1 MINMRIILSGDIP
14 ITLGETSKIK
24 EIITLGN
31 SIKLWDMSFIERT
44 EMPSE
49 EELTGANFLSYT
61 NSQKEFMELYYK
73 GLSLSKEREV
83 PSDIRI
89 SKLLNVLKVLKMHKP
104 NLEIPAGVIIKN
116 NSKKYVKSSDC
127 ENKNLETFLSENFK
141 SSEVE
146 RILIELEDT
155 DITGADSK
163 REVYHKGEKYDIGEE
178 IAFARGMLFTSNH
191 IYLATNRQNI
201 FSKYNAHELIKLGIL
216 DTQKYEKGIQEIF
229 GVEQFVDHKGFI
241 QSNNTKIIPKEG
253 IPNFGI
259 IEELDAVSIETGS
272 KYINGRD
279 IDGYDEQGYDE
290 FGFDRHG
297 FNKEKTKHKITGKK
311 YDDKGFMWD
320 KENSKWF
327 NSRTNTEYDLLG
339 FNIDGIDENGFE
351 RPTEPKIDEHSPRLW
366 YKKREDGT
374 YEKTGRKVN
383 PETELDAHGFR
394 YENGTILGYYGKT
407 GNESTYKR
415 FWSNGA
421 TVSHPESKKD
431 FYSYDDLDIDGYNE
445 YGFKAIQKDGK
456 TLYIHRDT
464 SSDFDKNGMIL
475 KKDKEGNIVG
485 TKAHPSIVNTKFII
499 KNMIENGNT
508 IDEVYQNYAG
518 KAKCSVEEA
527 QKRLGKSVIN
537 FVNITRKLPNIL
549 EDAYFQNAFSR
560 GNSDIKAQY
569 IHNFFEAC
577 PEIKERITDETQES
591 LRRISILNSKLEE
604 VMKSGQE
611 AIKNQNMQEMV
622 RLNSRYAQIQKQQ
635 EDLSRRKQT
644 LKGYTD
650 QDGR

>member
-1 MINMRIILSGDIP
+1 MRLILSGDIP
-14 ITLGETSKIK
+14 ITLGDTNKIE
-24 EIITLGN
+24 EIVTLGN
-31 SIKLWDMSFIERT
+31 SIKLWDMNFPERT
-44 EMPSE
+44 EIPSE
-49 EELTGANFLSYT
+49 EELTGTNFLSYT
-61 NSQKEFMELYYK
+61 DSQKKFMELYYK
-73 GLSLSKEREV
+73 GLSLSKEREI
-83 PSDIRI
+83 PSNIRI
-89 SKLLNVLKVLKMHKP
+89 SKLINVLKVLKNHKS
-104 NLEIPAGVIIKN
+104 NLEVPAGVIIRN
-116 NSKKYVKSSDC
+116 NKRKYIKASDC
-127 ENKNLETFLSENFK
+127 ESKKLEDFLNENFESPEIEK
-141 SSEVE
+141 
-146 RILIELEDT
+146 ILIELEDM

-163 REVYHKGEKYDIGEE
+163 REVYHRGEKYDIGEE

-549 EDAYFQNAFSR
+549 DDAYFQKAFCR
-560 GNSDIKAQY
+560 GNSDIKAKY
-569 IHNFFEAC
+569 IHDFFEAC
-577 PEIKERITDETQES
+577 PEIKERIIDETQES